1 MSIPNASPQPQQP
14 AAPQYQQ
21 GAPNPYMQNTPQP
34 PVATVPLDQPYYG
47 CPFPEAFIR
56 FWKKY
61 ATFKGRASRSEF
73 WWFMLANVII
83 AFMLSAIANAVD
95 QLSFLPALWAL
106 ATFIPTLAL
115 ATRRLH
121 DTNKSGWWLFGYYA
135 LSTVIMITVFTT
147 VITSIVSLLKYNR
160 NCLVGSYGMYS
171 ANAFGTSNGITPES
185 VSNCLASSG
194 IMQSG
199 IILAI
204 CLIIGLALSI
214 TYVVFMAMASKPEG
228 ARFDAR
234 TTQPQMPAPLYGAP
248 SYAATAYGAPTYGNP
263 AYAQPNNQAPV
274 YTTPAAPTGPG
285 APGTPGAM
293 NTTAYQQNPMAP
305 TATQPADY
313 PSPAYQ
319 VPPIPAMPPMP
330 QPEPTYGQTTAQTAT
345 QSAQHPFD
353 SGNAFNPTDAGQ
365 IPFDTAQQRPFGEE
379 SPAPQGDEPVA
390 QQNDAHGSTT
400 DAATGENAQ

>member
-1 MSIPNASPQPQQP
+1 MSIPNTSPQPQQP

-21 GAPNPYMQNTPQP
+21 GAPNPYMQNAPQP
-34 PVATVPLDQPYYG
+34 PVAAVPLDQPYYG

-73 WWFMLANVII
+73 WWFMLADVII
-83 AFMLSAIANAVD
+83 TFMLSAIANAVD
-95 QLSFLPALWAL
+95 QLSFLPALWVL
-106 ATFIPTLAL
+106 ATFVPSIAL

-135 LSTVIMITVFTT
+135 LSTVAITTFFTT
-147 VITSIVSLLKYNR
+147 VTMSIVSLLKYNR

-171 ANAFGTSNGITPES
+171 ANAFGISNGITPEA

-199 IILAI
+199 IILAT
-204 CLIIGLALSI
+204 CFIIALALSI
-214 TYVVFMAMASKPEG
+214 TYIVFMAMASKPEG

-234 TTQPQMPAPLYGAP
+234 AAQPQMSAPLYGVPAYGTP
-248 SYAATAYGAPTYGNP
+248 AYGTPAYGQPANQGPVYAAPT
-263 AYAQPNNQAPV
+263 
-274 YTTPAAPTGPG
+274 APTGPMTPTPMT
-285 APGTPGAM
+285 PGTM
-293 NTTAYQQNPMAP
+293 NAPMYQQNPTAP
-305 TATQPADY
+305 TAAQPAPTDS

-330 QPEPTYGQTTAQTAT
+330 QSEPAYGQNT
-345 QSAQHPFD
+345 QSAPNPIDTGNTFD
-353 SGNAFNPTDAGQ
+353 PTDAGQ
-365 IPFDTAQQRPFGEE
+365 IPFDATEQHTLNEK
-379 SPAPQGDEPVA
+379 PQTEQDEM
-390 QQNDAHGSTT
+390 HGTSA
-400 DAATGENAQ
+400 DENARQ

>member
-14 AAPQYQQ
+14 ATPQYQQ
-21 GAPNPYMQNTPQP
+21 GAPNPYMQNAPQP
-34 PVATVPLDQPYYG
+34 PVAAVPLDQPYYG

-73 WWFMLANVII
+73 WWFMLADVII
-83 AFMLSAIANAVD
+83 TFMLSAIANAVD

-106 ATFIPTLAL
+106 ATFVPSIAL

-135 LSTVIMITVFTT
+135 LSTVVIITFFTT
-147 VITSIVSLLKYNR
+147 VTMSIVSLLKYNR

-171 ANAFGTSNGITPES
+171 ANAFGTPNGITPES

-204 CLIIGLALSI
+204 CFIIGLALSI
-214 TYVVFMAMASKPEG
+214 TYIVFMAMAPKPEG

-234 TTQPQMPAPLYGAP
+234 AVALLEGVHGAP
-248 SYAATAYGAPTYGNP
+248 SAEEGVLHGILGFTRVGKDDEACAQDGGA
-263 AYAQPNNQAPV
+263 V
-274 YTTPAAPTGPG
+274 G
-285 APGTPGAM
+285 AH
-293 NTTAYQQNPMAP
+293 
-305 TATQPADY
+305 
-313 PSPAYQ
+313 
-319 VPPIPAMPPMP
+319 PI
-330 QPEPTYGQTTAQTAT
+330 
-345 QSAQHPFD
+345 F
-353 SGNAFNPTDAGQ
+353 
-365 IPFDTAQQRPFGEE
+365 
-379 SPAPQGDEPVA
+379 
-390 QQNDAHGSTT
+390 
-400 DAATGENAQ
+400 

>member
-21 GAPNPYMQNTPQP
+21 GAPNPYMQNAPQP
-34 PVATVPLDQPYYG
+34 PVAAVPLDQPYYG

-73 WWFMLANVII
+73 WWFMLADVII

-95 QLSFLPALWAL
+95 QLSFLPALWGL
-106 ATFIPTLAL
+106 ATFVPSIAL

-135 LSTVIMITVFTT
+135 LSTVVIITFFTT
-147 VITSIVSLLKYNR
+147 VTMSIVSLLKYNR
-160 NCLVGSYGMYS
+160 NCLVGSYGMHS

-204 CLIIGLALSI
+204 CFIIGLALSI
-214 TYVVFMAMASKPEG
+214 TYIVFMAMAPKPEG
-228 ARFDAR
+228 ATF
-234 TTQPQMPAPLYGAP
+234 
-248 SYAATAYGAPTYGNP
+248 
-263 AYAQPNNQAPV
+263 
-274 YTTPAAPTGPG
+274 
-285 APGTPGAM
+285 
-293 NTTAYQQNPMAP
+293 
-305 TATQPADY
+305 
-313 PSPAYQ
+313 
-319 VPPIPAMPPMP
+319 
-330 QPEPTYGQTTAQTAT
+330 
-345 QSAQHPFD
+345 
-353 SGNAFNPTDAGQ
+353 
-365 IPFDTAQQRPFGEE
+365 
-379 SPAPQGDEPVA
+379 
-390 QQNDAHGSTT
+390 
-400 DAATGENAQ
+400 

>member
-21 GAPNPYMQNTPQP
+21 GAPNPYMQNAPQP
-34 PVATVPLDQPYYG
+34 PVAAVPLDQPYYG

-83 AFMLSAIANAVD
+83 AFMLSAIANTVD
-95 QLSFLPALWAL
+95 QLSFLPALWGL
-106 ATFIPTLAL
+106 ATFIPSIAL

-135 LSTVIMITVFTT
+135 LSTVVIITVFTT
-147 VITSIVSLLKYNR
+147 VIMSIVSLLKYNR
-160 NCLVGSYGMYS
+160 NCLVGSYSMYS

-204 CLIIGLALSI
+204 CFIIGLALSI
-214 TYVVFMAMASKPEG
+214 TYIVFMAMASKPEG

-234 TTQPQMPAPLYGAP
+234 AAQPQMPAPLYGAP
-248 SYAATAYGAPTYGNP
+248 AYGTPAYGAPAYGAPTYGTP
-263 AYAQPNNQAPV
+263 AYGQPANQGPV
-274 YTTPAAPTGPG
+274 YATPGTMNAPMYQQNPTTPAAAQP
-285 APGTPGAM
+285 
-293 NTTAYQQNPMAP
+293 AP
-305 TATQPADY
+305 TDSA
-313 PSPAYQ
+313 SPAYQ

-330 QPEPTYGQTTAQTAT
+330 QAEPAYGQNT
-345 QSAQHPFD
+345 QSAPNPIDAGNTFD
-353 SGNAFNPTDAGQ
+353 PTDAGQ
-365 IPFDTAQQRPFGEE
+365 IPFDATEQHTLNEK
-379 SPAPQGDEPVA
+379 PQTEQDET
-390 QQNDAHGSTT
+390 HGTSA
-400 DAATGENAQ
+400 DENTRQ